1 MVSSILASSTPEG
14 AARTRPGFTAW
25 LAREGRYVALLA
37 LGLLAL
43 FAFAALAAPWLYS
56 WETATRVQLG
66 SALLPPSPSHW
77 LGTDELG
84 RDLVA
89 RVVWGARITLVVAV
103 CSVAIAL
110 VAGVAAGALCGFYT
124 GRASELGMGLV
135 DFMLAFPRTLFA
147 IMLVAVAGNSIAS
160 LVFAIGISTIPVY
173 ARLFYGPVMAMK
185 QREFVTA
192 SRALGASDLRL
203 LFAHILPNLLSL
215 VIVQSTL
222 SLAEAILI
230 GSGLSFLG
238 LGPPPPTPE
247 WGVMIAGSRAH
258 IAAHPHV
265 ILAPGCAL
273 FLVILSFNLVG
284 DALRDYVDP
293 RSRGRL

>member
-1 MVSSILASSTPEG
+1 VVP
-14 AARTRPGFTAW
+14 
-25 LAREGRYVALLA
+25 
-37 LGLLAL
+37 L
-43 FAFAALAAPWLYS
+43 FYS

-66 SALLPPSPSHW
+66 TSLLGPAPGRW

-84 RDLVA
+84 RDLLA
-89 RVVWGARITLVVAV
+89 RVLWGARITLVVAV

-110 VAGVAAGALCGFYT
+110 VAGIAVGALCGYYP
-124 GRASELGMGLV
+124 GRASDFVMRFT

-147 IMLVAVAGNSIAS
+147 IMLITVVGNSMTS
-160 LVFAIGISTIPVY
+160 LVLAIGISTVPIYV
-173 ARLFYGPVMAMK
+173 RLFHAPVLALK
-185 QREFVTA
+185 RREFVSA
-192 SRALGASDLRL
+192 ARAMGASDLRIL
-203 LFAHILPNLLSL
+203 GRHILPNLTSL
-215 VIVQSTL
+215 VIVQSTI

-258 IAAHPHV
+258 MVSNPHV

-273 FLVILSFNLVG
+273 FLVILSFNLLG
-284 DALRDYVDP
+284 DALRDYADP
-293 RSRGRL
+293 RSQSR